1 MGILEVKDL
10 SKNFGGLSAVGNVH
24 FDVNQEELF
33 SVIGPNGAGKTTL
46 FNLISGFLRPSHGK
60 ILFEGDDITGWR
72 PHQIAKKGIM
82 RTFQTTTLFKNYT
95 VLANTEVAYHL
106 QLKAGFA
113 KTVFNTSTARRD
125 NVNARERS
133 LEILELMGLDDLQDE
148 LAKNL
153 PHGHQRKLG
162 IAIAL
167 VAQPKLLLL
176 DEPVTG
182 MNPEETINTMNLIR
196 EIQRKVGITVILVEH
211 DMKAVMGFS
220 DRIMVLNYG
229 KKIAEGLPEGIRANK
244 EVVEAYL
251 GRETL

>member
-1 MGILEVKDL
+1 MGILEVKGL
-10 SKNFGGLSAVGNVH
+10 SKHFGGLAAVENVD

-60 ILFEGDDITGWR
+60 IFFEGDDITGWR
-72 PHQIAKKGIM
+72 PHQIAKKGIV
-82 RTFQTTTLFKNYT
+82 RTFQATTLFKNYT
-95 VLANTEVAYHL
+95 VLGNVEVAYHL
-106 QLKAGFA
+106 RLKAGFA
-113 KTVFNTSTARRD
+113 KTIFNTPTARRD
-125 NVNARERS
+125 DLDARERS
-133 LEILELMGLDDLQDE
+133 LEILKLIGLGDLQDE

-153 PHGHQRKLG
+153 PHGHQRKLE
-162 IAIAL
+162 IAVAL
-167 VAQPKLLLL
+167 AVQPRLLLL

-182 MNPEETINTMNLIR
+182 MNPEETIEAMNLIK
-196 EIQRKVGITVILVEH
+196 EIQRTKSITVILVEH

-229 KKIAEGLPEGIRANK
+229 RKIAEGLPEKIRANK

-251 GRETL
+251 GREAL